1 MGILSSLLGYGEG
14 PPTPTGGTIVQEA
27 QLAKEIAPF
36 MQDLLKK
43 GQALYKARTEEGYRP
58 FEGQTLAE
66 LTPEQ
71 QQAMTGLTGL
81 VGTTAP
87 AFEEA
92 TGLARGV
99 ADKMTPTALEEY
111 MSPYQQA
118 VTDIE
123 KAEAQRT
130 FERDVL
136 PKVRQAQIGAGA
148 FGGTRGTMLEAQ
160 SLAEQQKLLG
170 DIQTR
175 GSQAAYTDAVRQFEA
190 QKQREGATASALA
203 TLAPQ
208 ALKTAGTEYE
218 LLRGVGQEKQQRS
231 QQALDEA
238 YKQYLEERV
247 FPEKTLGQYQSVI
260 AGFPSAQTTRTVQTT
275 TPPQQSGLGSILG
288 TLGNIGSLYG
298 TFGGFSKG
306 GIGSGFYP
314 LGSQRAAGGPVL
326 YRYSGGGSG
335 GSGGASS
342 YVNPIRY
349 DRPNT
354 TSPRELPT
362 GSGLQSVV
370 PSTSVPEQ
378 RLSTSELEAAN
389 QTALASGQPEFTYNG
404 IRYAANPAGP
414 IPIEEAIG
422 SIEEQGIPTP
432 ITMSPQPMPI
442 STAAPI
448 MAPLLTHEVTGSR
461 TQIPPLDTT
470 PQYFIGKD
478 SPSGRMPIGMPVT
491 PGGPALAGGGLV
503 SLPVVQRQNPNQVM
517 TNQDEFLRRYG
528 VSLPEGVTQ
537 LSELNP
543 QQLRDLGL
551 DVGLEQLMKPSV
563 SEAAYQDLLTSKE
576 ATLEEERE
584 MTRQQALI
592 RALRGFS
599 KGVGSGAG
607 TGFWGEMQSGIGE
620 AAEETMKYGEEAG
633 QKLLDLKKDINEFK
647 LKSQLAVEAG
657 DNEKATKFAAMAR
670 STYDDYLEEQK
681 IEAAK
686 AKTLSGLDQY
696 GITWKPDYGVTAA
709 MVKELIPSG
718 MGKAITMDRVSDW
731 LITPEGSKV
740 TYSMTDILN
749 LAYDKAKKEVD
760 DLVKAENITGTP
772 LWNENMANAEF
783 ARLFRRKIEEI
794 VGKNPTAV
802 LRKAAGGQIIKK
814 QTGSMI
820 DTPIQEKTTGEV
832 LRELK
837 GLRK

>member
-1 MGILSSLLGYGEG
+1 
-14 PPTPTGGTIVQEA
+14 
-27 QLAKEIAPF
+27 
-36 MQDLLKK
+36 
-43 GQALYKARTEEGYRP
+43 
-58 FEGQTLAE
+58 
-66 LTPEQ
+66 
-71 QQAMTGLTGL
+71 
-81 VGTTAP
+81 
-87 AFEEA
+87 
-92 TGLARGV
+92 
-99 ADKMTPTALEEY
+99 
-111 MSPYQQA
+111 
-118 VTDIE
+118 
-123 KAEAQRT
+123 
-130 FERDVL
+130 
-136 PKVRQAQIGAGA
+136 
-148 FGGTRGTMLEAQ
+148 
-160 SLAEQQKLLG
+160 
-170 DIQTR
+170 
-175 GSQAAYTDAVRQFEA
+175 
-190 QKQREGATASALA
+190 
-203 TLAPQ
+203 
-208 ALKTAGTEYE
+208 
-218 LLRGVGQEKQQRS
+218 
-231 QQALDEA
+231 
-238 YKQYLEERV
+238 
-247 FPEKTLGQYQSVI
+247 
-260 AGFPSAQTTRTVQTT
+260 
-275 TPPQQSGLGSILG
+275 
-288 TLGNIGSLYG
+288 
-298 TFGGFSKG
+298 
-306 GIGSGFYP
+306 
-314 LGSQRAAGGPVL
+314 
-326 YRYSGGGSG
+326 
-335 GSGGASS
+335 
-342 YVNPIRY
+342 
-349 DRPNT
+349 
-354 TSPRELPT
+354 
-362 GSGLQSVV
+362 
-370 PSTSVPEQ
+370 
-378 RLSTSELEAAN
+378 
-389 QTALASGQPEFTYNG
+389 
-404 IRYAANPAGP
+404 
-414 IPIEEAIG
+414 
-422 SIEEQGIPTP
+422 
-432 ITMSPQPMPI
+432 
-442 STAAPI
+442 
-448 MAPLLTHEVTGSR
+448 
-461 TQIPPLDTT
+461 
-470 PQYFIGKD
+470 
-478 SPSGRMPIGMPVT
+478 
-491 PGGPALAGGGLV
+491 
-503 SLPVVQRQNPNQVM
+503 M